1 MAGVRVRKQLPTAS
15 SGDVEATHASAVS
28 TFHTN
33 GEPRGE
39 LRQKKNGLAWVSF
52 NSSVYAIYKN
62 SSF

>member
-1 MAGVRVRKQLPTAS
+1 LGKAKSLGFL
-15 SGDVEATHASAVS
+15 
-28 TFHTN
+28 HTN